1 MAAFRI
7 ARAAA
12 SVPAAS
18 FSLTAVLKACV
29 IWWALAC
36 TRGRTSPPRSAANPR
51 ASVCASLAVSTPL
64 PPGAIVSRGRGGGEE
79 EEDEGEDERGGR
91 ESVCV
96 LEREREYVCVC
107 NRERE
112 RERECVCVCGV
123 DERESKRKT
132 REKDERPLG
141 NCLLLRL
148 VRLLASSTPISRSL
162 SRYRIPR
169 FSTISQQ
176 HIKDRGGESI
186 EEGRKRDQ
194 TTPRAFTCPFS
205 SFFPIL
211 LSISLPFPLFL
222 YLYLYLCLS
231 LCLSLL

>member
-112 RERECVCVCGV
+112 RERESVCVCVV
-123 DERESKRKT
+123 WT
-132 REKDERPLG
+132 RERVRERRERRTRGRWVIAFCFALFAFLPPL
-141 NCLLLRL
+141 
-148 VRLLASSTPISRSL
+148 
-162 SRYRIPR
+162 
-169 FSTISQQ
+169 
-176 HIKDRGGESI
+176 H
-186 EEGRKRDQ
+186 
-194 TTPRAFTCPFS
+194 
-205 SFFPIL
+205 
-211 LSISLPFPLFL
+211 PFPAL
-222 YLYLYLCLS
+222 YLAIVSLVSPLS
-231 LCLSLL
+231 PNSTSKTEEERV